1 MMQILFYYDYDRN
14 IRAFQVPHLADF
26 PSKGTYVRAYWEYGM
41 KIAEEDPRPVRRIIQ
56 NVNKAIG
63 EVLGNSE
70 RFFCADSES
79 ESLVGRY
86 AGNILRKAA
95 ERGECMI
102 DLWPETEKRA
112 LRLAWSNMQSN
123 PDSDM

>member
-1 MMQILFYYDYDRN
+1 MMRILFYYDYDRN
-14 IRAFQVPHLADF
+14 IWAFQVPHLADF
-26 PSKGTYVRAYWEYGM
+26 PSKGAYVRAYWEYGM
-41 KIAEEDPRPVRRIIQ
+41 KIAGDDPRPVRRIIR

-63 EVLGNSE
+63 EALGNSE
-70 RFFCADSES
+70 RFFDAGSES

-86 AGNILRKAA
+86 AGNMLRKVA
-95 ERGECMI
+95 ERGERMI

-112 LRLAWSNMQSN
+112 LRLAWSNMQPN